1 MDMLTKILKFLL
13 KFFLW
18 FLGISILSV
27 ILLRFIP
34 PPFTPL
40 MLQRLVEQK
49 MDGKNFKM
57 EKDWVSL
64 QNISPSLP
72 LAVITA
78 EDQKFEEHFGFD
90 LQAIEKA
97 QKYNERH
104 KGRKTKGASTIS
116 QQTAKNVFLFP
127 VRSWIRKGFE
137 VYFTFLIEI
146 FWSKERI
153 MQMYLNV
160 IEMGPGIYG
169 AEAASQYYFHKPAK
183 NLSNAEAAA
192 IAAILPNPL
201 KWSASK
207 PNAYISRKKTWI
219 LRHMRYMELK
229 DF

>member
-1 MDMLTKILKFLL
+1 MI
-13 KFFLW
+13 
-18 FLGISILSV
+18 
-27 ILLRFIP
+27 
-34 PPFTPL
+34 
-40 MLQRLVEQK
+40 QRLFEQK
-49 MDGKNFKM
+49 MDGKKFELHKQ
-57 EKDWVSL
+57 WLSL
-64 QNISPSLP
+64 DEISPSLP

-104 KGRKTKGASTIS
+104 HGKKTKGASTIS

-153 MQMYLNV
+153 MQVYLNV

-183 NLSNAEAAA
+183 NLSYPESAA

-207 PNAYISRKKTWI
+207 PTAYIAHKKAWI
-219 LRHMRYMELK
+219 LQHMRYMDLK

>member
-1 MDMLTKILKFLL
+1 MLKKILHILVKC
-13 KFFLW
+13 FLW
-18 FLGISILSV
+18 FLGLSILTV
-27 ILLRFIP
+27 IIYRFVP
-34 PPFTPL
+34 PPITPL
-40 MLQRLVEQK
+40 MIQRVVEQK
-49 MDGKNFKM
+49 MDGKEMKL
-57 EKDWVSL
+57 EKDWLSL
-64 QNISPSLP
+64 DEISPSLP

-104 KGRKTKGASTIS
+104 KGKKTKGASTIS

-137 VYFTFLIEI
+137 VYFTFLIEV

-183 NLSNAEAAA
+183 KLSNAEAAA

-207 PNAYISRKKTWI
+207 PTPYITRKKAWI
-219 LRHMRYMELK
+219 VRYMRYMELK
-229 DF
+229 EF